1 MFDRRGKRPTV
12 SERGAQRSIRF
23 RDVRCCLFVSLD
35 FLASV
40 SAGSSLS
47 GLQSQQGPVSAGL
60 SLSRTQSQQAS
71 VSPAKS
77 DERRGCS
84 LTNSKLTPL
93 IGIFFKFA
101 PFGRS
106 ASATRTIG
114 DTAEPPFE
122 SQKTGVS
129 SGPPTAF
136 DHEMSS
142 FSSGNTDFQGG
153 HTRSFC
159 FFVSLMV
166 LYSTLVD
173 YRSRRSVGAR

>member
-1 MFDRRGKRPTV
+1 M

-40 SAGSSLS
+40 SAGSSLR

-122 SQKTGVS
+122 WRSPFIHPPLNLHFSQRKLGKR
-129 SGPPTAF
+129 PPSPPEKFGFLSQIQLAIAPP
-136 DHEMSS
+136 HPPK
-142 FSSGNTDFQGG
+142 N
-153 HTRSFC
+153 
-159 FFVSLMV
+159 LNI
-166 LYSTLVD
+166 
-173 YRSRRSVGAR
+173 SRHNRL